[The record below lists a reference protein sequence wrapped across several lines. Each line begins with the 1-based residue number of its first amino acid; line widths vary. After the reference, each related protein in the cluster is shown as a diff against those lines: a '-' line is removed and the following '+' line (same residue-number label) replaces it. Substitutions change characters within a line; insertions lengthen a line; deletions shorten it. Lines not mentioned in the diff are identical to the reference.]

1 MRVGPLS
8 GVLSFGMFVWSH
20 AHNVHHARVAYTC
33 ALWQVDVGVTELLF
47 RQTNFLIRNM
57 KREMAKQHHAMKF
70 NGGRNPSGKVTKLD
84 E

>member
-1 MRVGPLS
+1 MPRYVWHELHEWG
-8 GVLSFGMFVWSH
+8 GRGSFQCARFVRSR
-20 AHNVHHARVAYTC
+20 ARCVS
-33 ALWQVDVGVTELLF
+33 QVDIGVTELLF